1 MPDGSTIVAG
11 QLLLPAE
18 GGSARIAPGYLRIE
32 GEAIAEVV
40 EGGAPASAVAPSAD
54 SGGPSALVCP
64 GFIDCHAHLPQFEMI
79 GAYGLHLLHWL
90 EQVTFPT
97 ERQWEDPAYA
107 AAATE
112 AAITQFFSHGTTA
125 ACCYGTV
132 HQAGTEAAL
141 SVASDRGLRGVIG
154 QTLIDRNA
162 PDYLTLPREQ
172 QIDETAKLLDRF
184 PPGSRMAA
192 AVTPRFAVSCTPE
205 LLADGGRLAD
215 EREAAVQ
222 SHLAETVPEC
232 ELISDLFD
240 GVPYTQVYR
249 DARLLND
256 RSIYGHGIYLG
267 LEELRIL
274 RDARAVI
281 AHCPTANSFLR
292 SGTMNRQELLAAS
305 VRVALGS
312 DVGAGYERSM
322 VRVGRAMIE
331 AAATLTETPPNA
343 AQAWHQITAGNAA
356 ALGWQDGGVLRAG
369 DPADV
374 VLIEPNIDWLGG
386 RTDPLS
392 RLMFAWDDRWV
403 RKTWARGEV
412 VHGAA

>member
-18 GGSARIAPGYLRIE
+18 GDSARIAPGYLRIE
-32 GEAIAEVV
+32 GEQIAQVV
-40 EGGAPASAVAPSAD
+40 EGEAPASAAASSAD
-54 SGGPSALVCP
+54 CGGPSALVCP

-97 ERQWEDPAYA
+97 ERQWEDPSYA
-107 AAATE
+107 EAATE
-112 AAITQFFSHGTTA
+112 SAVTQFFAHGTTA
-125 ACCYGTV
+125 ACCYATV

-141 SVASDRGLRGVIG
+141 EVASRRGLRGVIG
-154 QTLIDRNA
+154 QTLIDRHA
-162 PDYLTLPREQ
+162 PDYLTQPRAQ
-172 QIDETAKLLDRF
+172 QIDETAALLDRF
-184 PPGSRMAA
+184 PPGSRTAA

-205 LLADGGRLAD
+205 LLADAGRLAD
-215 EREAAVQ
+215 ERKAAVQ
-222 SHLAETVPEC
+222 SHLAETIPEC

-240 GVPYTQVYR
+240 GASYTQVYR
-249 DARLLND
+249 DAGLLNE

-267 LEELRIL
+267 LDELRL
-274 RDARAVI
+274 LHDTRAVI

-292 SGTMNRQELLAAS
+292 SGTMNRQELLAAE

-331 AAATLTETPPNA
+331 AAATLTEAPPNA

-356 ALGWQDGGVLRAG
+356 ALGWPDAGVLQAG
-369 DPADV
+369 APADV
-374 VLIEPNIDWLGG
+374 VLIEPDIDWLRG
-386 RTDPLS
+386 RTEPLS
-392 RLMFAWDDRWV
+392 RLMFAWDDRWL
-403 RKTWARGEV
+403 RRTWARGEV
-412 VHGAA
+412 VHDAG